1 MPWWSWIVI
10 WIALVALSLLFFV
23 VLGARLFRQ
32 FMATAKELGEA
43 AERFS
48 TFPSGTGTPGSAA
61 VHVGRVGTDTPGSA
75 AVHVGRVGSDGA
87 DSTDGPDGPGP
98 VREPG
103 SAVFASPVQM
113 RHDYRA
119 SKFARQE
126 ARRLRRI
133 QRKAD
138 RGQPQ
143 RLSDIEFE

>member
-23 VLGARLFRQ
+23 VLGVRLYRQ

-43 AERFS
+43 GERFS
-48 TFPSGTGTPGSAA
+48 TFPSGPGTF
-61 VHVGRVGTDTPGSA
+61 GSA
-75 AVHVGRVGSDGA
+75 AVHVGRVGSDGDDA
-87 DSTDGPDGPGP
+87 GDGSGPLP
-98 VREPG
+98 EPG

-113 RHDYRA
+113 GHDYRA

-126 ARRLRRI
+126 ARRMRRI
-133 QRKAD
+133 QRKTD

-143 RLSDIEFE
+143 RLRDIEFE

>member
-43 AERFS
+43 GERFS
-48 TFPSGTGTPGSAA
+48 TFPSGTGTSGSA
-61 VHVGRVGTDTPGSA
+61 D
-75 AVHVGRVGSDGA
+75 VHVGRVGSDGDDA
-87 DSTDGPDGPGP
+87 GDGTGPLA
-98 VREPG
+98 EPG

-133 QRKAD
+133 QRKTD

-143 RLSDIEFE
+143 RLRDIEFE

>member
-32 FMATAKELGEA
+32 FMATARELGEA
-43 AERFS
+43 GERFS
-48 TFPSGTGTPGSAA
+48 TFPSGSGTSGSA
-61 VHVGRVGTDTPGSA
+61 D
-75 AVHVGRVGSDGA
+75 VHVGRVGSDG
-87 DSTDGPDGPGP
+87 DGAVDGTGP
-98 VREPG
+98 LAEPG

-133 QRKAD
+133 QRKTD

-143 RLSDIEFE
+143 RLRDIEFE

>member
-1 MPWWSWIVI
+1 MI

-23 VLGARLFRQ
+23 VLGVRLYRQ
-32 FMATAKELGEA
+32 FMAAARELGDA
-43 AERFS
+43 GERFS
-48 TFPSGTGTPGSAA
+48 AFPSGPATFGSAD
-61 VHVGRVGTDTPGSA
+61 VHVGRI
-75 AVHVGRVGSDGA
+75 GSDIDAAG
-87 DSTDGPDGPGP
+87 DGPGP
-98 VREPG
+98 VPEPG

-133 QRKAD
+133 QRKTD

-143 RLSDIEFE
+143 RLRDIEFK

>member
-1 MPWWSWIVI
+1 MI

-32 FMATAKELGEA
+32 FMAAAKELGEA
-43 AERFS
+43 GERFS
-48 TFPSGTGTPGSAA
+48 TFASGPATSGSA
-61 VHVGRVGTDTPGSA
+61 G
-75 AVHVGRVGSDGA
+75 VHVGRVGSDGDDA
-87 DSTDGPDGPGP
+87 GNGPLL
-98 VREPG
+98 EPG

-126 ARRLRRI
+126 ARRVRRI
-133 QRKAD
+133 QRKTD

-143 RLSDIEFE
+143 RLSDIEFNKT

>member
-1 MPWWSWIVI
+1 MI

-87 DSTDGPDGPGP
+87 DSTDGTDGPGP
-98 VREPG
+98 RREPG

>member
-32 FMATAKELGEA
+32 FMATVKELEA
-43 AERFS
+43 AGERFS
-48 TFPSGTGTPGSAA
+48 SFPSAPGHADTPGTGTDETAEGS
-61 VHVGRVGTDTPGSA
+61 GSL
-75 AVHVGRVGSDGA
+75 
-87 DSTDGPDGPGP
+87 P
-98 VREPG
+98 EPG

-113 RHDYRA
+113 GHDYRA
-119 SKFARQE
+119 SKHARQD
-126 ARRLRRI
+126 ARRQRRI

-143 RLSDIEFE
+143 RLRDIEFR